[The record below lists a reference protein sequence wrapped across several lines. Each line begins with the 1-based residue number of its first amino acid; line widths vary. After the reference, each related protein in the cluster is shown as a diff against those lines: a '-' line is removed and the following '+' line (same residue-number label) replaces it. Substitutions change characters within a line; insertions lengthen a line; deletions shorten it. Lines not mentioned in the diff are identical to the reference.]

1 MADTSSSPLEQLSA
15 AMAGIV
21 AAASRSVVAVHA
33 GRARASGFAW
43 RDGLVVTSDEA
54 LPDDEPVTLLLPG
67 GASASATVVGR
78 DASTDI
84 ALLRIAEG
92 AALPPI
98 ALDAAPAA
106 PGAIAL
112 AVGSLGGSALAAA
125 GSVSLAGA
133 AWRSLRGGEID
144 SRIELDLMLR
154 RSAEGGVVLDAAG
167 RGLGMAVFGPRQR
180 VLVIPAA
187 TIERVAAM
195 LQQHGRVPRG
205 YLGLALQPVKLKP
218 EGVGAMVMG
227 VAEGGPA
234 AAAGM
239 RQGDVLVAWN
249 GQPIR
254 HIQLLLRALGPASV
268 GTVIALSLQRAGEAA
283 EAKLTVTERPAD

>member
-1 MADTSSSPLEQLSA
+1 MDIPSSPLGQLST

-21 AAASRSVVAVHA
+21 AAAARSVVAVHA

-54 LPDDEPVTLLLPG
+54 LPDDEAVTVLLPG
-67 GASASATVVGR
+67 GASAPAAVVGR

-84 ALLRIAEG
+84 ALLRIEG
-92 AALPPI
+92 ASLPPI
-98 ALDAAPAA
+98 ALDAAPASA
-106 PGAIAL
+106 GAIAL
-112 AVGSLGGSALAAA
+112 AVGSFGGSALSAA
-125 GSVSLAGA
+125 GTVSLAGP

-144 SRIELDLMLR
+144 SRIELDLRLR
-154 RSAEGGVVLDAAG
+154 RSAEGGVVLDAGG

-187 TIERVAAM
+187 TLERVATT
-195 LQQHGRVPRG
+195 LQRHGRVPRG
-205 YLGLALQPVKLKP
+205 YLGLALQPVKL
-218 EGVGAMVMG
+218 EAEDIGAMVMG

-239 RQGDVLVAWN
+239 RQGDVIAAWN
-249 GQPIR
+249 GQPVR
-254 HIQLLLRALGPASV
+254 HVQSLLRALGPASV
-268 GTVIALSLQRAGEAA
+268 GTVVVLSLRRAGEPA
-283 EAKLTVTERPAD
+283 EARLTVGERPAD